1 MVKWRGVGERLA
13 ACERLGRW
21 KGGACLGETNWREEA
36 RKGERGK
43 KKTKNTRRISR
54 APLSGWGHC
63 HGNSSEARRAE
74 PRQTRFFLLSLGPR
88 LVVSWFHITGLVW
101 DWWENVHL
109 WVEIHRRGDTSPCV
123 ETLTSGTFKVDGSML
138 RHSFVTDSRRW
149 KYVVFIYTSCQ
160 RDVRVLVHF
169 LDTHLNQSIKWINKW
184 IFYYWIII

>member
-1 MVKWRGVGERLA
+1 MKGSGWEASGVWEIREVKRRGVSRRDKLEGRSKERR
-13 ACERLGRW
+13 ER
-21 KGGACLGETNWREEA
+21 
-36 RKGERGK
+36 K

-138 RHSFVTDSRRW
+138 RHSFVTDSRWW